1 VNVGRDGGD
10 VNCVGAF
17 IRDERNRVYVHRR
30 SPDRRLLPGIWD
42 IVGGHVEPGETPEQT
57 LAREVEEETG
67 WTLRTV
73 EAVVAEWE
81 WLPDERHTTDEANR
95 FARVERDYLIDVDGD
110 LSAPRLEEGKHDA
123 HAWVGSDDLDLMMS
137 GRTDGDRRLRDLVA
151 KAVRIRLT
159 DRLRLEPIGSEHVDD
174 LVHLHADP
182 VVARWFWGTWTP
194 EQAATVA
201 ADKGQAW
208 ESAGVS
214 KWIAY
219 DRQTGELVGRGGCD
233 RLAADGVLTR
243 QIAGLLPGHAWAN
256 DRLEAGWTVAPE
268 LQRRG
273 YAAEIGKAGLEFA
286 FSDLGAAEVVAFT
299 EPHNVA
305 SRAVMERLG
314 MSYVG
319 DISDDGLFAGAD
331 GVRRETSFAVYW
343 LAGAYLQ
350 RDRKSTPT
358 RSC

>member
-1 VNVGRDGGD
+1 MVGWDGGN

-42 IVGGHVEPGETPEQT
+42 VVGGHVERGETAEQT

-67 WTLRTV
+67 WTLRKI
-73 EAVVAEWE
+73 EAVIAEWE

-95 FARVERDYLIDVDGD
+95 FPRLERDYLIEVDGD

-123 HAWVGSDDLDLMMS
+123 CRWVGSDELDLMMI

-159 DRLRLEPIGSEHVDD
+159 ERLRLEPISSKHADD
-174 LVHLHADP
+174 LVRLHADP
-182 VVARWFWGTWTP
+182 VVAHWFWGTWTP
-194 EQAATVA
+194 EHAARVA

-214 KWIAY
+214 KWITY
-219 DRQTGELVGRGGCD
+219 DRENGELVGRGGCD
-233 RLAADGVLTR
+233 RLAADGSLAR
-243 QIAGLLPGHAWAN
+243 QIADLLPGDAWAT
-256 DRLEAGWTVAPE
+256 DRLEVGWAVASE
-268 LQRRG
+268 RQRRG
-273 YAAEIGKAGLEFA
+273 YATEIGKAGLELA
-286 FSDLGAAEVVAFT
+286 FGDLGAAEVVAFT
-299 EPHNVA
+299 EPHNAA

-314 MSYVG
+314 MSYAGEVAG
-319 DISDDGLFAGAD
+319 DGLIAGAS
-331 GVRRETSFAVYW
+331 GVRRDASFAVYW
-343 LAGAYLQ
+343 LAGA
-350 RDRKSTPT
+350 
-358 RSC
+358 